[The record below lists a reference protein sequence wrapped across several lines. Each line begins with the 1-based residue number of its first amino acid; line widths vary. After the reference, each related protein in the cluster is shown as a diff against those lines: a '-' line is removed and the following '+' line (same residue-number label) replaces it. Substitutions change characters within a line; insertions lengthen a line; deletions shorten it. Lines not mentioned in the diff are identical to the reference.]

1 MHVFEVST
9 EFTLKNGSSFDIN
22 ESSYETDFK
31 SPAWTADIVERI
43 MSVAII
49 MIVTIVGNLTLIA
62 AIFWKRSRLVKR
74 VNIFLVNLAIGD
86 LTVAMI
92 TMTTEILF
100 IAFGEWIL
108 GEVVCKIS
116 VYLQIVTL
124 ASTTFLMT
132 GMSIDRYQVI
142 VKPLQSLRKRP
153 KIRTKVILA
162 WVMAFIF
169 AIPQL
174 LIFVQVKE
182 TKSDGSTQMKCVSKG
197 YTDEWQRKVYFTFL
211 TAYILVIPGAV
222 MFYCYSNITRV
233 VWSRANHIPQITY
246 NNKSVQTTNRISIN
260 QSLVSASK
268 RRVVTMT
275 LTVIIGFLT
284 CLTPYFI
291 VNLIRIYSN
300 YTIGMKKSLHVSEAI
315 FMTHSALNPI
325 LYGIFSLRME
335 HFYRVINVCLCF
347 IPVKSVIERDTSV
360 DSLGHMNTLSMLQIR
375 FSRLGNRNAVQ
386 SLHQKKQSF
395 QRKSFLRKNVGHA
408 IKTTF
413 HPKSNSVQTT
423 LDNTNLRPTS
433 GLSPNV

>member
-1 MHVFEVST
+1 MSVFTTFQNLST
-9 EFTLKNGSSFDIN
+9 ADFN
-22 ESSYETDFK
+22 ESDPEVTFNVPVS
-31 SPAWTADIVERI
+31 SPEIIERI
-43 MSVAII
+43 ITVAFI
-49 MIVTIVGNLTLIA
+49 MIATIVGNLTLIA

-100 IAFGEWIL
+100 IAFGEWVL

-142 VKPLQSLRKRP
+142 VKPLQSLRSRP
-153 KIRTKVILA
+153 KIRTKVITA
-162 WVMAFIF
+162 WVMAFVF

-174 LIFVQVKE
+174 LIFVQVEK
-182 TKSDGSTQMKCVSKG
+182 TKADGSTQLKCVSKG
-197 YTDEWQRKVYFTFL
+197 YTNEWQRKVYFTFL
-211 TAYILVIPGAV
+211 TAYILVIPGVV

-233 VWSRANHIPQITY
+233 VFSRANEIPQIRH
-246 NNKSVQTTNRISIN
+246 NNISVNTNRISIN

-275 LTVIIGFLT
+275 LTVIIGFVT

-291 VNLIRIYSN
+291 VNLVRIYSN
-300 YTIGMKKSLHVSEAI
+300 YTIGMKKALHVSEAI

-325 LYGIFSLRME
+325 LYGIFSLRIE
-335 HFYRVINVCLCF
+335 HLYKVLNTCLCLV
-347 IPVKSVIERDTSV
+347 PVRNAMERDTSV
-360 DSLGHMNTLSMLQIR
+360 DSLGQMNNLDMLRLR
-375 FSRLGNRNAVQ
+375 FARLGREKSPTTPIAHNG
-386 SLHQKKQSF
+386 QSF
-395 QRKSFLRKNVGHA
+395 ARKSFLRKNVGRA
-408 IKTTF
+408 FKVTFKQNSNTF
-413 HPKSNSVQTT
+413 HST
-423 LDNTNLRPTS
+423 LQSQNLRTDTR
-433 GLSPNV
+433 LCNV

>member
-1 MHVFEVST
+1 MHIFEVST
-9 EFTLKNGSSFDIN
+9 AVNIRNFT
-22 ESSYETDFK
+22 SYELNEK
-31 SPAWTADIVERI
+31 SYEDDAKSSAWTAEIAGRIV
-43 MSVAII
+43 SVAII
-49 MIVTIVGNLTLIA
+49 MIATIVGNLTLIA
-62 AIFWKRSRLVKR
+62 AIFWKRSRRVKR

-108 GEVVCKIS
+108 GEIVCKIS

-162 WVMAFIF
+162 WVMAFLF

-182 TKSDGSTQMKCVSKG
+182 TKSDGDTQMKCVSRG
-197 YTDEWQRKVYFTFL
+197 YTEEWQRKVYFTFL
-211 TAYILVIPGAV
+211 TSYILVLPGAV
-222 MFYCYSNITRV
+222 MFYCYANIIRV
-233 VWSRANHIPQITY
+233 VWSRAAHMPQVTH
-246 NNKSVQTTNRISIN
+246 NNKTVQTTNRISIN

-275 LTVIIGFLT
+275 LTVIIGFLS

-347 IPVKSVIERDTSV
+347 IPVKTVIERDTSV

-375 FSRLGNRNAVQ
+375 FMRLGNRNAVQ
-386 SLHQKKQSF
+386 SINQNKHSF
-395 QRKSFLRKNVGHA
+395 QRKSFLRKNVGHT

-413 HPKSNSVQTT
+413 QPKSETVQTS
-423 LDNTNLRPTS
+423 LVNTNLPTKNQQS
-433 GLSPNV
+433 INV